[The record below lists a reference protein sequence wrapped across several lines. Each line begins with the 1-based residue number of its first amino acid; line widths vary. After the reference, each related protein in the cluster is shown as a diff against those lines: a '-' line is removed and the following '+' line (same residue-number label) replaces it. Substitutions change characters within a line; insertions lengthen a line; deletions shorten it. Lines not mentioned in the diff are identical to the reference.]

1 MGHNLG
7 MYHDLNTCTCGA
19 PVCVMSAVLSFRP
32 PIAFTSCSIE
42 DMRNFIYSYFPD
54 CLLNIPQTSQV
65 LTPPVCGNKFIENGE
80 QCDCGEPQECTSN
93 CCDAQTCKLK
103 PGCQCDDVDLCCQDC
118 KIKPAGS
125 ICRPAKDECDLTDM
139 CDGKSPVCPKDSF
152 KVNGFPCMDGNGA
165 CYMGKCPVIRNQCI
179 GIWGPGAIPG
189 YDDCFSINTEGSLRG
204 HCRQEG
210 ERYVPCGIADV
221 KCGLLFCSG
230 GTDSADIPGYLINFG
245 QCKTLV
251 FNKGI
256 VVDGTKCSATNVCIN
271 KKCTKI
277 EEAYMTAGCQSKCT
291 GHAVC
296 DHELE
301 CHCEEGWAPPDCT
314 VRGGSDGFGFTNGYG
329 ITDGRFP
336 SFSVL
341 HLFSWWWTSLLPIF
355 SIFVSTF

>member
-80 QCDCGEPQECTSN
+80 QCDCGEPQ
-93 CCDAQTCKLK
+93 
-103 PGCQCDDVDLCCQDC
+103 
-118 KIKPAGS
+118 IKPAGS